1 MDFQNSITQIKFM
14 PLINC
19 PECNNQVSDVASTC
33 PKCGFPFK
41 KSLSESKES
50 TNKVKKVGI
59 LLGIG
64 IFLMPYLF
72 SWFTLRSGYSK
83 NTKIISF
90 IWLSIFAVIY
100 INQQY
105 NDISTQSAAASTG
118 NSKVIQKEYWRK
130 GIYVDE
136 FERDTEE
143 KFISNKE
150 IILGKFSNTATENSK
165 LGVKLFVNKDTI
177 EIKLYEYNRTSPV
190 KSNILKEYAASYII
204 DNKKYPEG
212 NISSYTGYLSS
223 DRIRF
228 VDADFYGIK
237 NALESNAKVTFY
249 ILEKDRLTT
258 DYTFTIPENNNFK
271 EISSGYFN

>member
-1 MDFQNSITQIKFM
+1 M

-105 NDISTQSAAASTG
+105 NDIRDVLN
-118 NSKVIQKEYWRK
+118 NS
-130 GIYVDE
+130 D
-136 FERDTEE
+136 
-143 KFISNKE
+143 S
-150 IILGKFSNTATENSK
+150 
-165 LGVKLFVNKDTI
+165 
-177 EIKLYEYNRTSPV
+177 
-190 KSNILKEYAASYII
+190 
-204 DNKKYPEG
+204 
-212 NISSYTGYLSS
+212 
-223 DRIRF
+223 
-228 VDADFYGIK
+228 
-237 NALESNAKVTFY
+237 
-249 ILEKDRLTT
+249 
-258 DYTFTIPENNNFK
+258 
-271 EISSGYFN
+271 